1 MIDIGEKGVTN
12 LELSRYLIK
21 RLNYPQWKRINRQKL
36 STYDL
41 KHLNTHEKEFRVVW
55 SPSQPP
61 SPSKAMCEFSSGD
74 SSPCDDDQYQ
84 AKIEFIGTKL
94 SIRDICNSVLNSNH
108 YEIRILEPTK
118 TGKYEK
124 IPLEWQN
131 QKDIILF
138 YFNSSLEACQ
148 DKHSIKKYL
157 KEKFKDYH
165 FINFEEVQKVY
176 LAGEQI
182 YIIKINEDKSA
193 QFFYFNMNKNQP
205 KHKKHLGENFQVGI
219 LKKVRDTKIPYKI
232 ILRFLPILF
241 CKEKIESIIY
251 ERRNDKY
258 QIDIRSFKVEELFE
272 FEGCKYGVI
281 YCEDLRQ
288 SQSLVDIFNKY
299 FFERKLSQPEIILV
313 NEEGKKVPQFSNKSE
328 FLNYL
333 SNNCDTEK
341 QMKITLQQEIDKE
354 VQEKQEKLERQERL
368 ERQEKQERLEK
379 ERQEKIEKERNERLD
394 REKERERSDRQQ
406 SGKKHYQDINISTV
420 EINSSKIH
428 ERQEKSIERNQN
440 SYYSHY
446 HHNYNNKYENGSRN
460 KGRRSRSQ
468 SRKMRHSSSDS
479 SKKYHDR
486 KHRQNRYE
494 TKRKSGWENNS
505 SKTRK

>member
-1 MIDIGEKGVTN
+1 
-12 LELSRYLIK
+12 
-21 RLNYPQWKRINRQKL
+21 
-36 STYDL
+36 
-41 KHLNTHEKEFRVVW
+41 
-55 SPSQPP
+55 
-61 SPSKAMCEFSSGD
+61 MCEFSSGD

-94 SIRDICNSVLNSNH
+94 SIRDICNSVLNSNC

-124 IPLEWQN
+124 IPLEWQD

-138 YFNSSLEACQ
+138 YYDSSLEACQ

-176 LAGEQI
+176 LAGEQAYVI
-182 YIIKINEDKSA
+182 RINEVKSA
-193 QFFYFNMNKNQP
+193 QFFYYNMNKNQP
-205 KHKKHLGENFQVGI
+205 KHKKYLGENFQVGI
-219 LKKVRDTKIPYKI
+219 LKKIRDVKIQYKI
-232 ILRFLPILF
+232 ILRFLPIQF
-241 CKEKIESIIY
+241 YKEKIESIIY
-251 ERRNDKY
+251 ERRNEKNF
-258 QIDIRSFKVEELFE
+258 IDIRSLRVEELFE
-272 FEGCKYGVI
+272 CTNNKCTLVEGCKYGVI
-281 YCEDLRQ
+281 YCDDLKQ

-299 FFERKLSQPEIILV
+299 FFERKISQPEIILV
-313 NEEGKKVPQFSNKSE
+313 NEEGKKVLQISNTSE
-328 FLNYL
+328 FINPLSTNY
-333 SNNCDTEK
+333 DTEN
-341 QMKITLQQEIDKE
+341 QMKLILQQEIDKE
-354 VQEKQEKLERQERL
+354 IQEKIEKQERLEKL

-379 ERQEKIEKERNERLD
+379 ERLEKIEKEKNEKID
-394 REKERERSDRQQ
+394 REKEREKQEKQQ
-406 SGKKHYQDINISTV
+406 SGKKNYQDINLTTV
-420 EINSSKIH
+420 EFNSGKVH
-428 ERQEKSIERNQN
+428 EKQEKSIERNQN
-440 SYYSHY
+440 SYHSHY

-468 SRKMRHSSSDS
+468 SRKRRHSSSDS

-505 SKTRK
+505 SKARK